1 MPGQNV
7 GYIRVS
13 SVDQNTD
20 RQLAGTDL
28 DIIFEDKC
36 SGKDTNRPQLIAC
49 LRHLRSQDVL
59 HVHSI
64 DRLARN
70 LKDLQT
76 LVEEL
81 TGRGVTLRFHKE
93 NLTFTGD
100 SNPMQK
106 LMLQMMGA
114 FAEFERS
121 MIRERQREG
130 IAAARK
136 KGKQIGARRKL
147 TEEQLIVVQERLASG
162 SVNKTALARELGVSR
177 QTLYNAIGQET
188 LPHKTT

>member
-1 MPGQNV
+1 MTGQNV

-13 SVDQNTD
+13 SIDQNTD
-20 RQLAGTDL
+20 RQLQGVDL
-28 DIIFEDKC
+28 DIAFEDKC
-36 SGKDTNRPQLIAC
+36 SGKDTNRPLLEAC
-49 LRHLRSQDVL
+49 LRHLRSGDTL

-76 LVEEL
+76 LVGGL
-81 TGRGVTLRFHKE
+81 TERGVAIRFHKE

-100 SNPMQK
+100 SNPMQT

-130 IAAARK
+130 IEAARK
-136 KGKQIGARRKL
+136 KGKRIGASPKL
-147 TEEQLIVVQERLASG
+147 TAEQIATIRLRDKETANRS
-162 SVNKTALARELGVSR
+162 ALAREFGISR
-177 QTLYNAIGQET
+177 QTLYNALKESVEGV
-188 LPHKTT
+188 

>member
-1 MPGQNV
+1 MSGQNV

-20 RQLAGTDL
+20 RQLSGIEL
-28 DIIFEDKC
+28 DVFFEDKC
-36 SGKDTNRPQLIAC
+36 SGKDTNRPQLNDC
-49 LRHLRSQDVL
+49 LRHLRSGDVL

-76 LVEEL
+76 LVENL
-81 TGRGVTLRFHKE
+81 TERSVTIRFHKE

-100 SNPMQK
+100 SNPMQT

-114 FAEFERS
+114 FAEFERR

-136 KGKQIGARRKL
+136 KGRQIGAKPKL
-147 TEEQLIVVQERLASG
+147 TATQVQILKQRVEAGENRS
-162 SVNKTALARELGVSR
+162 ALAREFGISR
-177 QTLYNAIGQET
+177 QTLYNAVT
-188 LPHKTT
+188 A